1 MVWENSTVK
10 PLQHP
15 RAEDINI
22 YAVLHA
28 LAEPTRMRIVR
39 TLAEADGKPCG
50 TFGINL
56 SKSTLSAHFKVLR
69 EAGLI
74 RQETAPGNSRVNTL
88 RREEL
93 DARFP
98 GLLDSVLGAVEQTE
112 PALPPV

>member
-1 MVWENSTVK
+1 MK
-10 PLQHP
+10 PLSHP
-15 RAEDINI
+15 RVDDINV

-28 LAEPTRMRIVR
+28 LAEPARMAIVR
-39 TLAEADGKPCG
+39 ALAEAGDKPCG

-69 EAGLI
+69 EAGII
-74 RQETAPGNSRVNTL
+74 RQQTAPGNVRLNTL

-98 GLLDSVLGAVEQTE
+98 GLLDSVLNAVERTE
-112 PALPPV
+112 PAAPRPA

>member
-1 MVWENSTVK
+1 MK
-10 PLQHP
+10 PLHHP
-15 RAEDINI
+15 RAEDFSI

-28 LAEPTRMRIVR
+28 LAEPARMTIVR
-39 TLAEADGKPCG
+39 RLVEGDGKPCG

-69 EAGLI
+69 EAGII
-74 RQETAPGNSRVNTL
+74 RQEVAAGNSRVNTL

-98 GLLDSVLGAVEQTE
+98 GLLDAVVYAVEQAE

>member
-1 MVWENSTVK
+1 MK

-15 RAEDINI
+15 RAEDISI

-28 LAEPTRMRIVR
+28 LTEPARMQIVR
-39 TLAEADGKPCG
+39 TLIEAGGKPCG

-69 EAGLI
+69 EAGII

-98 GLLDSVLGAVEQTE
+98 GLLTSVLHAAERTE
-112 PALPPV
+112 PALPAV